1 MFKIVRFGSIGNL
14 YLGSLQEKS
23 RPETQ
28 HMTKKQITISYEEST
43 FQTVADPRFKELID
57 ATILFSKNA
66 YAPYSNFRV
75 SAGLRLKNGT
85 VLCGANVENASY
97 PVSICAERTLISNTI
112 VNYPNDIIE
121 EIVVYVDKD
130 LNEPVPP
137 CGMCRQALLEAEQR
151 QKSVIKLSMVAKNGK
166 ILTVASCSDLL
177 PWSFDG
183 SYLD

>member
-1 MFKIVRFGSIGNL
+1 L
-14 YLGSLQEKS
+14 YLGTLQENT

-28 HMTKKQITISYEEST
+28 HMAKKQITISYEEST
-43 FQTVADPRFKELID
+43 YQTLTDVGFKELID
-57 ATILFSKNA
+57 TTILFSKNA

-85 VLCGANVENASY
+85 ILCGANVENASY

-112 VNYPNDIIE
+112 VNYSNTIIE

-183 SYLD
+183 SYLE